1 MSTKPLVASRTAHE
15 VPQHTADILLLFY
28 LLGAYT
34 GVSIYSGT
42 QILLPSV
49 ACIAIAGLLYFLK
62 WQSVPRRF
70 ISAIYALVVIFA
82 IQYAI
87 SAVRYGDQDGVML
100 RATINQI
107 ASILIGFSLVPLS
120 FQISAGRF
128 ARVLK
133 YFWLFLV
140 VGATLEQFAGLG
152 IISDAFRSLVYPKN
166 AYVADVRDL
175 QLFGGIRPK
184 VFSLEP
190 SFVGIW
196 FTATMAAW
204 LACTDARPFSPRF
217 YAGLVA
223 CLWMGYVV
231 RSSTIAFVAPLYVAQ
246 ILLLPSPRVR
256 RHGDQVSRAVIAATL
271 VAAFILVGL
280 IIESLP
286 RGLAPEFV
294 YGDSVY
300 GRLIAPRLVTQAI
313 LTDSPITGTGLGNQD
328 TLFTAT
334 LPVYLSN
341 RLAFTGGYLETS
353 SARSLI
359 TNSFFLHWIYLGFV
373 FGLIAA
379 AGYVSLLRSIKIESV
394 SYVVAAVSI
403 IWFSI
408 GGYVTVQC
416 WTLFFLFATA
426 ARYRDREFKI
436 FRRGSYR
443 AYEAT
448 WPSEH
453 SVEALGHPDI
463 SGRKR

>member
-1 MSTKPLVASRTAHE
+1 MSTRPLAAGRTAHE
-15 VPQHTADILLLFY
+15 LSQHSTDTLLMLY

-42 QILLPSV
+42 QILVPSV
-49 ACIAIAGLLYFLK
+49 ACIAIAGLLYCLK
-62 WQSVPRRF
+62 WPSVPRRF
-70 ISAIYALVVIFA
+70 ISTIYALIVMFT

-87 SAVRYGDQDGVML
+87 SAFGYGDQDGVML

-107 ASILIGFSLVPLS
+107 ASILVGFSLVLLS
-120 FQISAGRF
+120 FEISAGRF
-128 ARVLK
+128 SRVLK

-140 VGATLEQFAGLG
+140 IGATLEQFAGIG
-152 IISDAFRSLVYPKN
+152 MISDAFRSLVYPKS
-166 AYVADVRDL
+166 AYVADIRDV
-175 QLFGGIRPK
+175 QLFGGVRPK

-217 YAGLVA
+217 YAALVT

-246 ILLLPSPRVR
+246 ILLLPSSKVR
-256 RHGDQVSRAVIAATL
+256 RSGDQVSRAVIAAGL
-271 VAAFILVGL
+271 VGAFILVGV

-300 GRLIAPRLVTQAI
+300 GRLIAPRLVTQSI
-313 LTDSPITGTGLGNQD
+313 LADSPIIGTGLGNQD

-341 RLAFTGGYLETS
+341 RLAFTGGYLEAS

-359 TNSFFLHWIYLGFV
+359 TNSFFLHWIYLGIV

-379 AGYVSLLRSIKIESV
+379 AGYVSLLRSIQIESV
-394 SYVVAAVSI
+394 SYVVATVSI

-416 WTLFFLFATA
+416 WTLFFLFAIA
-426 ARYRDREFKI
+426 ARYRDREFTI
-436 FRRGSYR
+436 SRQEPD
-443 AYEAT
+443 AACEAT
-448 WPSEH
+448 
-453 SVEALGHPDI
+453 
-463 SGRKR
+463 

>member
-1 MSTKPLVASRTAHE
+1 MNTRPLAAIRTAHQ
-15 VPQHTADILLLFY
+15 VSQRSTDTLLLLY

-42 QILLPSV
+42 QILVPSV
-49 ACIAIAGLLYFLK
+49 ACVAIAGALYILK
-62 WQSVPRRF
+62 WQSVPRQF
-70 ISAIYALVVIFA
+70 ICVVYALVVMLA

-87 SAVRYGDQDGVML
+87 STFRYGDQDGVML

-107 ASILIGFSLVPLS
+107 ASILTGFALVLLS
-120 FQISAGRF
+120 FQISADHF
-128 ARVLK
+128 SRVLK
-133 YFWLFLV
+133 HFWLFLV
-140 VGATLEQFAGLG
+140 IGATLEQFAGLA
-152 IISDAFRSLVYPKN
+152 IISDAFRSLVYPKS

-196 FTATMAAW
+196 FTATMSAW
-204 LACTDARPFSPRF
+204 LACTDARPFSSRF
-217 YAGLVA
+217 NAALVT

-246 ILLLPSPRVR
+246 LLLLPSLRVKR
-256 RHGDQVSRAVIAATL
+256 RGDHLSRAIIATAL
-271 VAAFILVGL
+271 VGAFILVGV
-280 IIESLP
+280 IIELLP

-313 LTDSPITGTGLGNQD
+313 LTDSPIAGIGLGNQD
-328 TLFTAT
+328 TLFAAT

-341 RLAFTGGYLETS
+341 RLAFTGGYLEAS

-359 TNSFFLHWIYLGFV
+359 TNSFFLHWIYLGIV

-379 AGYVSLLRSIKIESV
+379 TGYVRLLRSIQIQSV
-394 SYVVAAVSI
+394 SYVVATVSI

-426 ARYRDREFKI
+426 ARYRDSEFKVL
-436 FRRGSYR
+436 RRKFHS
-443 AYEAT
+443 ACEAT
-448 WPSEH
+448 
-453 SVEALGHPDI
+453 
-463 SGRKR
+463 